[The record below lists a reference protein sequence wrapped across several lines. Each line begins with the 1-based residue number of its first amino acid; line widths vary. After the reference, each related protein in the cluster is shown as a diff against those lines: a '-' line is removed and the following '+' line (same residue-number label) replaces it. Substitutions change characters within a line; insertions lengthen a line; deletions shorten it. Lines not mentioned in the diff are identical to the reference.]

1 MACLKNEKTMI
12 SRTKLV
18 ITRRSEGAKTR
29 RVKTIRTLS
38 ELTKSFGSL
47 GAEMDM
53 SIFGTVTG
61 SAPKA

>member
-18 ITRRSEGAKTR
+18 ITRSREGAKTR

-53 SIFGTVTG
+53 SMFGTVTG

>member
-1 MACLKNEKTMI
+1 MI

-18 ITRRSEGAKTR
+18 ITRSREGAKTK

-53 SIFGTVTG
+53 SMFGTVTG